1 MKNIYIS
8 VPDNFE
14 LPSLYNNGNEKAVS
28 IALTLGAEAYE
39 TLYANVTDRVRKE
52 TNADI
57 ITEVSK
63 KYTEQIKVIRT
74 ESDQALNALR
84 QEKKR
89 FEEALNIVKHQLDLY
104 EQSSLTLRADAHKS
118 AKAMFDDLLSSKEK
132 QITRLESL
140 LENKLETVSGRV
152 ESLQNSITKTFSA
165 SKDKGTYGEVL
176 IEGFLKKAFDCDISI
191 VSKEAQTADIR
202 MVRDNRFEYLWEAKN
217 YTRMVSSE
225 EVEKLR
231 RDMRLHPNV
240 RAGCIVSLRT
250 GIVGHT
256 RGGDIDIE
264 FLEDGRCILFISNF
278 MNRDDPVFYLQT
290 LRPFFEILE
299 ENTVAV
305 KDESET
311 VRSLE
316 AKATLISNLLRSHSN
331 TVVKHRNSIVTHKK
345 RMDTMFVEF
354 QGYIME
360 AETQLQTLLKIA
372 MGNDTTVSVISL
384 ETETELDER
393 IFKKARLSD
402 FDERQKAFIKWIL
415 SICANDENGQV
426 EIKRIIHAGRD
437 KGFGEKWIRGE
448 REILFQE
455 SAWIKGSR
463 YITGITLKE

>member
-1 MKNIYIS
+1 MKIIYIS

-14 LPSLYNNGNEKAVS
+14 VPSLYSNGNEKAVS

-118 AKAMFDDLLSSKEK
+118 AKEMFDELLSSKEK
-132 QITRLESL
+132 QITRLEGL
-140 LENKLETVSGRV
+140 LEGKLDTVSGRV

-165 SKDKGTYGEVL
+165 SKDKGTYGEIL

-202 MVRDNRFEYLWEAKN
+202 MIRDNRFEYLWEAKN

-240 RAGCIVSLRT
+240 QVGCLVSLRT

-264 FLEDGRCILFISNF
+264 FLEDGRCILFLSNF

-290 LRPFFEILE
+290 LRPFFEIVE
-299 ENTVAV
+299 TNTKPI

-311 VRSLE
+311 VRGLE

-331 TVVKHRNSIVTHKK
+331 TVVKHRNSIITHKK

-372 MGNDTTVSVISL
+372 MGNDNTVSVASL
-384 ETETELDER
+384 EAETELDER
-393 IFKKARLSD
+393 VFKKPRLSD
-402 FDERQKAFIKWIL
+402 FDERQKLFIRWL
-415 SICANDENGQV
+415 LQATSSDENGQV
-426 EIKRIIHAGRD
+426 EVKRIIEGGIE
-437 KGFGEKWIRGE
+437 KGFSEKWIRDL
-448 REILFQE
+448 REALFQE
-455 SAWIKGSR
+455 SAWAKGSR
-463 YITGITLKE
+463 YINGIRWN

>member
-118 AKAMFDDLLSSKEK
+118 AKEMFDELLSSKEK
-132 QITRLESL
+132 QITRLEGL
-140 LENKLETVSGRV
+140 LEGKLDTVSGRV

-165 SKDKGTYGEVL
+165 SKDKGTYGEIL

-202 MVRDNRFEYLWEAKN
+202 MIRDNRFEYLWEAKN

-240 RAGCIVSLRT
+240 QVGCLVSLRT

-264 FLEDGRCILFISNF
+264 FLEDGRCILFLSNF

-290 LRPFFEILE
+290 LRPFFEIVE
-299 ENTVAV
+299 TNTKPI

-311 VRSLE
+311 VRGLE

-331 TVVKHRNSIVTHKK
+331 TVVKHRNSIITHKK

-372 MGNDTTVSVISL
+372 MGNDNTVSVASL
-384 ETETELDER
+384 EAETELDER
-393 IFKKARLSD
+393 VFKKPRLSD
-402 FDERQKAFIKWIL
+402 FDERQKLFIRWL
-415 SICANDENGQV
+415 LHATSSDENGQV
-426 EIKRIIHAGRD
+426 EVKRMIEGGVE
-437 KGFGEKWIRGE
+437 KGFSEKWIRDL
-448 REILFQE
+448 REALFQE
-455 SAWIKGSR
+455 SAWTKGSR
-463 YITGITLKE
+463 YINGIRWN

>member
-1 MKNIYIS
+1 MKIIYIS

-14 LPSLYNNGNEKAVS
+14 VPSLYSNGNEKAVS

-63 KYTEQIKVIRT
+63 KYTEQIEVIRT

-118 AKAMFDDLLSSKEK
+118 AKEMFDELLSSKEK
-132 QITRLESL
+132 QITRLEGL
-140 LENKLETVSGRV
+140 LEGKLDTVSGRV

-165 SKDKGTYGEVL
+165 SKDKGTYGEIL

-202 MVRDNRFEYLWEAKN
+202 MIRDNRFEYLWEAKN

-240 RAGCIVSLRT
+240 QVGCLVSLRT

-264 FLEDGRCILFISNF
+264 FLEDGRCILFLSNF

-290 LRPFFEILE
+290 LRPFFEIVE
-299 ENTVAV
+299 TNTKPI

-311 VRSLE
+311 VRGLE

-331 TVVKHRNSIVTHKK
+331 TVVKHRNSIITHKK

-372 MGNDTTVSVISL
+372 MGNDNTVSVASL
-384 ETETELDER
+384 EAETELDER
-393 IFKKARLSD
+393 VFKKPRLSD
-402 FDERQKAFIKWIL
+402 FDERQKLFIRWL
-415 SICANDENGQV
+415 LHATSSDENSQV
-426 EIKRIIHAGRD
+426 EVKRMIEGGIE
-437 KGFGEKWIRGE
+437 KGFSEKWIRDL
-448 REILFQE
+448 REALFQE
-455 SAWIKGSR
+455 SAWTKGSR
-463 YITGITLKE
+463 YINGIRWN

>member
-63 KYTEQIKVIRT
+63 KYTEQIKLIRT

-118 AKAMFDDLLSSKEK
+118 AKEMFDELLSSKEK
-132 QITRLESL
+132 QITRLEGL
-140 LENKLETVSGRV
+140 LEGKLDTVSGRV

-165 SKDKGTYGEVL
+165 SKDKGTYGEIL

-202 MVRDNRFEYLWEAKN
+202 MIRDNRFEYLWEAKN

-240 RAGCIVSLRT
+240 QVGCLVSLRT

-264 FLEDGRCILFISNF
+264 FLEDGRCILFLSNF

-290 LRPFFEILE
+290 LRPFFEIVE
-299 ENTVAV
+299 TNTKPI

-311 VRSLE
+311 VRGLE

-331 TVVKHRNSIVTHKK
+331 TVVKHRNSIITHKK

-372 MGNDTTVSVISL
+372 MGNDNTVSVASL
-384 ETETELDER
+384 EAETELDER
-393 IFKKARLSD
+393 VFKKPRLSD
-402 FDERQKAFIKWIL
+402 FDERQKLFIRWL
-415 SICANDENGQV
+415 LHATSSDENCQV
-426 EIKRIIHAGRD
+426 EVKRMIEGGVE
-437 KGFGEKWIRGE
+437 KGFSEKWIRDL
-448 REILFQE
+448 REALFQE
-455 SAWIKGSR
+455 SAWTKGSR
-463 YITGITLKE
+463 YINGIRWN

>member
-14 LPSLYNNGNEKAVS
+14 VPSLYSSGNEKAVS

-63 KYTEQIKVIRT
+63 KYTEQIEVIRK

-84 QEKKR
+84 QERKR

-118 AKAMFDDLLSSKEK
+118 AKEMFDELLSSKEK
-132 QITRLESL
+132 QITRLEGL
-140 LENKLETVSGRV
+140 LEGKLDTVSGRV

-165 SKDKGTYGEVL
+165 SKDKGTYGEIL

-202 MVRDNRFEYLWEAKN
+202 MIRDNRFEYLWEAKN

-240 RAGCIVSLRT
+240 QVGCLVSLRT

-264 FLEDGRCILFISNF
+264 FLEDGRCILFLSNF

-290 LRPFFEILE
+290 LRPFFEIVE
-299 ENTVAV
+299 TNTKPI

-311 VRSLE
+311 VRGLE

-331 TVVKHRNSIVTHKK
+331 TVVKHRNSIITHKK

-372 MGNDTTVSVISL
+372 MGNDNTVSVASL
-384 ETETELDER
+384 EAETELDER
-393 IFKKARLSD
+393 IFKKPRLSD
-402 FDERQKAFIKWIL
+402 FDERQKLFIRWL
-415 SICANDENGQV
+415 LHATSSDENSQV
-426 EIKRIIHAGRD
+426 EVKRMIEGGIE
-437 KGFGEKWIRGE
+437 KGFSEKWIRDL
-448 REILFQE
+448 REALFQE
-455 SAWIKGSR
+455 SAWTKGSR
-463 YITGITLKE
+463 YINGIRWN

>member
-118 AKAMFDDLLSSKEK
+118 AKEMFDELLSSKEK
-132 QITRLESL
+132 QITRLEGL
-140 LENKLETVSGRV
+140 LEGKLDTVSGRV

-165 SKDKGTYGEVL
+165 SKDKGTYGEIL

-202 MVRDNRFEYLWEAKN
+202 MIRDNRFEYLWEAKN

-240 RAGCIVSLRT
+240 QVGCLVSLRT

-264 FLEDGRCILFISNF
+264 FLEDGRCILFLSNF

-290 LRPFFEILE
+290 LRPFFEIVE
-299 ENTVAV
+299 TNTKPI

-311 VRSLE
+311 VRGLE

-331 TVVKHRNSIVTHKK
+331 TVVKHRNSIITHKK

-372 MGNDTTVSVISL
+372 MGNDNTVSVASL
-384 ETETELDER
+384 EAETELDER
-393 IFKKARLSD
+393 VFKKPRLSD
-402 FDERQKAFIKWIL
+402 FDERQKLFIRWL
-415 SICANDENGQV
+415 LHATSSDENCQV
-426 EIKRIIHAGRD
+426 EVKRMIEGGVE
-437 KGFGEKWIRGE
+437 KGFSEKWIRDL
-448 REILFQE
+448 REALFQE
-455 SAWIKGSR
+455 SAWTKGSR
-463 YITGITLKE
+463 YINGIRWN

>member
-1 MKNIYIS
+1 MKIIYIS

-14 LPSLYNNGNEKAVS
+14 VPSLYSNGNEKAVS

-63 KYTEQIKVIRT
+63 KYTEQIEVIRT

-118 AKAMFDDLLSSKEK
+118 AKEMFDELLSSKEK
-132 QITRLESL
+132 QITRLEGL
-140 LENKLETVSGRV
+140 LEGKLDTVSGRV

-165 SKDKGTYGEVL
+165 SKDKGTYGEIL

-202 MVRDNRFEYLWEAKN
+202 MIRDNRFEYLWEAKN

-240 RAGCIVSLRT
+240 QVGCLVSLRT

-264 FLEDGRCILFISNF
+264 FLEDGRCILFLSNF

-290 LRPFFEILE
+290 LRPFFEIVE
-299 ENTVAV
+299 TNTKPI

-311 VRSLE
+311 VRGLE

-331 TVVKHRNSIVTHKK
+331 TVVKHRNSIITHKK

-372 MGNDTTVSVISL
+372 MGNDNTVSVASL
-384 ETETELDER
+384 EAETELDER
-393 IFKKARLSD
+393 VFKKPRLSD
-402 FDERQKAFIKWIL
+402 FDERQKLFIRWL
-415 SICANDENGQV
+415 LQATSSDENGQV
-426 EIKRIIHAGRD
+426 EVKRMIEGGIE
-437 KGFGEKWIRGE
+437 KGFSEKWIRDL
-448 REILFQE
+448 REALFQE
-455 SAWIKGSR
+455 SAWTKGSR
-463 YITGITLKE
+463 YINGIRWN

>member
-118 AKAMFDDLLSSKEK
+118 AKEMFDELLSSKEK
-132 QITRLESL
+132 QITRLEGL
-140 LENKLETVSGRV
+140 LEGKLDTVSGRV

-165 SKDKGTYGEVL
+165 SKDKGTYGEIL

-202 MVRDNRFEYLWEAKN
+202 MIRDNRFEYLWEAKN

-240 RAGCIVSLRT
+240 QVGCLVSLRT

-264 FLEDGRCILFISNF
+264 FLEDGRCILFLSNF

-290 LRPFFEILE
+290 LRPFFEIVE
-299 ENTVAV
+299 TNTKPI

-311 VRSLE
+311 VRGLE

-331 TVVKHRNSIVTHKK
+331 TVVKHRNSIITHKK

-372 MGNDTTVSVISL
+372 MGNDNTVSVASL
-384 ETETELDER
+384 EAETELDER
-393 IFKKARLSD
+393 VFKKPRLSEC
-402 FDERQKAFIKWIL
+402 DERQKLFIRWL
-415 SICANDENGQV
+415 LHATSSDENGQV
-426 EIKRIIHAGRD
+426 EVKRMIEGGVE
-437 KGFGEKWIRGE
+437 KGFSEKWIRDL
-448 REILFQE
+448 REALFQE
-455 SAWIKGSR
+455 SAWTKGSR
-463 YITGITLKE
+463 YINGIRWN

>member
-63 KYTEQIKVIRT
+63 KYTEQIKLIRT

-118 AKAMFDDLLSSKEK
+118 AKEMFDELLSSKEK
-132 QITRLESL
+132 QITRLEGL
-140 LENKLETVSGRV
+140 LEGKLDTVSGRV

-165 SKDKGTYGEVL
+165 SKDKGTYGEIL

-202 MVRDNRFEYLWEAKN
+202 MIRDNRFEYLWEAKN

-240 RAGCIVSLRT
+240 QVGCLVSLRT

-264 FLEDGRCILFISNF
+264 FLEDGRCILFLSNF

-290 LRPFFEILE
+290 LRPFFEIIE
-299 ENTVAV
+299 TNTKPI

-311 VRSLE
+311 VRGLE

-331 TVVKHRNSIVTHKK
+331 TVVKHRNSIITHKK

-372 MGNDTTVSVISL
+372 MGNDNTVSVASL
-384 ETETELDER
+384 EAETELDER
-393 IFKKARLSD
+393 VFKKPRLSD
-402 FDERQKAFIKWIL
+402 FDERQKLFIRWL
-415 SICANDENGQV
+415 LHATSSDENCQV
-426 EIKRIIHAGRD
+426 EVKRMIEGGVE
-437 KGFGEKWIRGE
+437 KGFSEKWIRDL
-448 REILFQE
+448 REALFQE
-455 SAWIKGSR
+455 SAWTKGSR
-463 YITGITLKE
+463 YINGIRWN

>member
-118 AKAMFDDLLSSKEK
+118 AKEMFDELLSSKEK
-132 QITRLESL
+132 QITRLEGL
-140 LENKLETVSGRV
+140 LEGKLDTVSGRV

-165 SKDKGTYGEVL
+165 SKDKGTYGEIL

-202 MVRDNRFEYLWEAKN
+202 MIRDNRFEYLWEAKN

-240 RAGCIVSLRT
+240 QVGCLVSLRT

-264 FLEDGRCILFISNF
+264 FLEDGRCILFLSNF

-290 LRPFFEILE
+290 LRPFFEIIE
-299 ENTVAV
+299 TNTKPI

-311 VRSLE
+311 VRGLE

-331 TVVKHRNSIVTHKK
+331 TVVKHRNSIITHKK

-372 MGNDTTVSVISL
+372 MGNDNTVSVASL
-384 ETETELDER
+384 EAETELDER
-393 IFKKARLSD
+393 VFKKPRLSD
-402 FDERQKAFIKWIL
+402 FDERQKLFIRWL
-415 SICANDENGQV
+415 LHATSSDENCQV
-426 EIKRIIHAGRD
+426 EVKRMIEGGIE
-437 KGFGEKWIRGE
+437 KGFSEKWIRDL
-448 REILFQE
+448 REALFQE
-455 SAWIKGSR
+455 SAWTKGSR
-463 YITGITLKE
+463 YINGIRWN

>member
-1 MKNIYIS
+1 MKIIYIS

-14 LPSLYNNGNEKAVS
+14 VPSLYSNGNEKAVS

-63 KYTEQIKVIRT
+63 KYTEQIKLIRT

-118 AKAMFDDLLSSKEK
+118 AKEMFDELLSSKEK
-132 QITRLESL
+132 QITRLEGL
-140 LENKLETVSGRV
+140 LEGKLDTVSGRV

-165 SKDKGTYGEVL
+165 SKDKGTYGEIL

-202 MVRDNRFEYLWEAKN
+202 MIRDNRFEYLWEAKN

-240 RAGCIVSLRT
+240 QVGCLVSLRT

-264 FLEDGRCILFISNF
+264 FLEDGRCILFLSNF

-290 LRPFFEILE
+290 LRPFFEIVE
-299 ENTVAV
+299 TNTKPI

-311 VRSLE
+311 VRGLE

-331 TVVKHRNSIVTHKK
+331 TVVKHRNSIITHKK

-372 MGNDTTVSVISL
+372 MGNDNTVSVASL
-384 ETETELDER
+384 EAETELDER
-393 IFKKARLSD
+393 VFKKPRLSD
-402 FDERQKAFIKWIL
+402 FDERQKLFIRWL
-415 SICANDENGQV
+415 LHATSSDENSQV
-426 EIKRIIHAGRD
+426 EVKRMIEGGIE
-437 KGFGEKWIRGE
+437 KGFSEKWIRDL
-448 REILFQE
+448 REALFQE
-455 SAWIKGSR
+455 SAWTKGSR
-463 YITGITLKE
+463 YINGIRWN

>member
-1 MKNIYIS
+1 MKIIYIS

-14 LPSLYNNGNEKAVS
+14 VPSLYSNGNEKAVS

-63 KYTEQIKVIRT
+63 KYTEQIEVIRT

-118 AKAMFDDLLSSKEK
+118 AKEMFDELLSSKEK
-132 QITRLESL
+132 QITRLEGL
-140 LENKLETVSGRV
+140 LEGKLDTVSGRV

-165 SKDKGTYGEVL
+165 SKDKGTYGEIL

-202 MVRDNRFEYLWEAKN
+202 MIRDNRFEYLWEAKN

-240 RAGCIVSLRT
+240 QVGCLVSLRT

-264 FLEDGRCILFISNF
+264 FLEDGRCILFLSNF

-290 LRPFFEILE
+290 LRPFFEIVE
-299 ENTVAV
+299 TNTKPI

-311 VRSLE
+311 VRGLE

-331 TVVKHRNSIVTHKK
+331 TVVKHRNSIITHKK

-372 MGNDTTVSVISL
+372 MGNDNTVSVASL
-384 ETETELDER
+384 EAETELDER
-393 IFKKARLSD
+393 VFKKPRLSD
-402 FDERQKAFIKWIL
+402 FDERQKLFIRWL
-415 SICANDENGQV
+415 LQATSSDENGQV
-426 EIKRIIHAGRD
+426 EVKRMIEGGIE
-437 KGFGEKWIRGE
+437 KGFSEKWIRDL
-448 REILFQE
+448 REALFQE
-455 SAWIKGSR
+455 SAWAKGSR
-463 YITGITLKE
+463 YINGIRWN